1 MRMRTQN
8 KESGQTQKRGKIM
21 KHQGLKLW
29 SIVVVFTL
37 FSFFLLVPGPAMG
50 QQKVKV
56 AALLPGSISDAS
68 FNAAAYQALE
78 KVKEQHG
85 VEYVYQENVPQA
97 EFEAAFREYAKA
109 GYDVV
114 IGHGFQF
121 GDAALKV
128 AQSFPKTKFIVTE
141 TFITQEPNVASYQT
155 RFGDMGFVAGA
166 LAAMMTESG
175 VVGNAS
181 AIPIPVIT
189 DYMEGFKLGA
199 AYINPDV
206 KALTTYVGSLSDVAK
221 GKEGTLALI
230 EQGADVVTSTG
241 NENNIGTVLAAK
253 EKGALAIGT
262 LSDMHDV
269 APGTVLVSIMV
280 DFGAGI
286 GKLIDEILNDR
297 FQPTN
302 YRLGFEEGGS
312 VSLSSFH
319 EFEDKVPSE
328 AKERLKQIVHD
339 IVAGKLKTL
348 PEKAT
353 E

>member
-1 MRMRTQN
+1 MRTQ
-8 KESGQTQKRGKIM
+8 ESQFGYIKKGGTRM
-21 KHQGLKLW
+21 KSQASK
-29 SIVVVFTL
+29 
-37 FSFFLLVPGPAMG
+37 FSPMFLALALILAFLLVPNPSLG
-50 QQKVKV
+50 QQKLKV

-68 FNAAAYQALE
+68 FNAAAYRALE
-78 KVKEQHG
+78 RVKKEHG

-128 AQSFPKTKFIVTE
+128 AKSFPKTKFIVTE
-141 TFITQEPNVASYQT
+141 TYVTQEPNVASYQT

-166 LAAMMTESG
+166 LAAMMSKTG

-189 DYMEGFKLGA
+189 DYMEGFKVGA
-199 AYINPDV
+199 KYINPEV
-206 KALTTYVGSLSDVAK
+206 KALTTFVGSLSDVAK

-286 GKLIDEILNDR
+286 GRLIGEILNDR
-297 FQPTN
+297 FEPKN
-302 YRLGFEEGGS
+302 YRLGFEEDGS

-319 EFEDKVPSE
+319 EFERAIPSE
-328 AKERLKQIVHD
+328 VKQRLNQIIRD
-339 IVAGKLKTL
+339 IVAEKLKTL
-348 PEKAT
+348 PEKT
-353 E
+353 S

>member
-1 MRMRTQN
+1 MNFRHILTVFPLILIFLFIP
-8 KESGQTQKRGKIM
+8 KLSAGEQK
-21 KHQGLKLW
+21 KLR
-29 SIVVVFTL
+29 
-37 FSFFLLVPGPAMG
+37 
-50 QQKVKV
+50 V
-56 AALLPGSISDAS
+56 AAILPGSISDAS
-68 FNAAAYQALE
+68 FNAAAYRALE
-78 KVKEQHG
+78 RVKK
-85 VEYVYQENVPQA
+85 EYRVDYAYQENVPQA

-128 AQSFPKTKFIVTE
+128 APSFPKTKFIVTE
-141 TFITQEPNVASYQT
+141 TGVSQAPNVASYQT

-166 LAAMMTESG
+166 LAAMMTKSG

-189 DYMEGFKLGA
+189 DYMEGFKEGA
-199 AYINPDV
+199 KYINPKV
-206 KALTTYVGSLSDVAK
+206 KTLTTFVGSLSDVAK

-262 LSDMHDV
+262 LSDMHEV
-269 APGTVLVSIMV
+269 APGTLLVSIMV

-286 GKLIDEILNDR
+286 GKIIKEISDNR
-297 FQPTN
+297 FRPIN
-302 YRLGFEEGGS
+302 YRLGFEKGGS

-319 EFEDKVPSE
+319 EFEDKISPEV
-328 AKERLKQIVHD
+328 KKRLMKIIDD
-339 IVAGKLKTL
+339 IKAGKLKTL
-348 PEKAT
+348 PEKKS
-353 E
+353 

>member
-1 MRMRTQN
+1 
-8 KESGQTQKRGKIM
+8 
-21 KHQGLKLW
+21 
-29 SIVVVFTL
+29 
-37 FSFFLLVPGPAMG
+37 
-50 QQKVKV
+50 
-56 AALLPGSISDAS
+56 
-68 FNAAAYQALE
+68 
-78 KVKEQHG
+78 

-128 AQSFPKTKFIVTE
+128 STSFQKTKFIVTE
-141 TFITQEPNVASYQT
+141 TGVTQAPNVASYQT

-166 LAAMMTESG
+166 LAAMMTKSG
-175 VVGNAS
+175 IIGNAS

-199 AYINPDV
+199 KYINPKV
-206 KALTTYVGSLSDVAK
+206 KALTTFVGSLSDVAK

-241 NENNIGTVLAAK
+241 NENNIGTVLAAQ
-253 EKGALAIGT
+253 EKKALAIAT

-286 GKLIDEILNDR
+286 GKLIKEIMNDR
-297 FQPTN
+297 FEPIN

-319 EFEDKVPSE
+319 EFEHQIPPE
-328 AKERLKQIVHD
+328 TKQNLLEIIND
-339 IVAGKLKTL
+339 IKSGKLKTL
-348 PEKAT
+348 PEKKP
-353 E
+353 

>member
-1 MRMRTQN
+1 MKIRDT
-8 KESGQTQKRGKIM
+8 RGWTI
-21 KHQGLKLW
+21 G
-29 SIVVVFTL
+29 VVVAL
-37 FSFFLLVPGPAMG
+37 VLLCLCIPNASWGKASL
-50 QQKVKV
+50 KV

-68 FNAAAYQALE
+68 FNAAAYRALE
-78 KVKEQHG
+78 RVKKERG
-85 VEYVYQENVPQA
+85 IEYVYQENVPQA
-97 EFEAAFREYAKA
+97 DFEAAFREYAKA

-128 AQSFPKTKFIVTE
+128 AKSFPKTKFIVTE
-141 TFITQEPNVASYQT
+141 TDITQEPNVASYQT

-166 LAAMMTESG
+166 LAAMMTKSG

-189 DYMEGFKLGA
+189 DYMEGFKQGA
-199 AYINPDV
+199 AYINPKV

-253 EKGALAIGT
+253 EKGVLAIGT

-286 GKLIDEILNDR
+286 GKLIDEILSGQ
-297 FQPTN
+297 FQPKN

-319 EFEDKVPSE
+319 EFEDKVHPE
-328 AKERLKQIVHD
+328 VKEKLKQIIQD
-339 IVAGKLKTL
+339 IVAGKLKPL
-348 PEKAT
+348 PQKSS
-353 E
+353 